1 MRPLKIALITDTW
14 APQINGVV
22 MALRALVDTAEHNDC
37 AITIFSY
44 QQFTSFPIPSY
55 PELRLALARPSTIGR
70 LIEESGADHV
80 HIATE
85 GTLGWAAR
93 IWCKRAGKKFT
104 TSFHTRFPEYL
115 AARLPVPLS
124 WTYAVLRWFH
134 NAAEAVLVTTQT
146 IQNELN
152 ARGFHK
158 VLVAPLGVDLDSF
171 KPGDKTFLDMPR
183 PIFLYVGR
191 IAVEKNLAAFLE
203 LELPGSKVLVGD
215 GPARPQLQA
224 RFPEAHFLGM
234 KPHSE
239 TPLYY
244 AAADVFVFPS
254 LTDTFGTV
262 LLEAMACGLPVAAY
276 PVPGPNDVVG
286 EGGILND
293 NLAEACLAALHLPS
307 EAAVRQAKKFTQAA
321 SSASFFE
328 KIRNLIG

>member
-1 MRPLKIALITDTW
+1 MRKLKIALITDTW
-14 APQINGVV
+14 TPQINGVV
-22 MALRALVDTAEHNDC
+22 MAVRALVETAEHNDC

-44 QQFTSFPIPSY
+44 HQFRSFPIPSY

-70 LIEESGADHV
+70 LIEASGADHV

-93 IWCKRAGKKFT
+93 IWCKRVGKKFT

-134 NAAEAVLVTTQT
+134 TAAEAVLVTTQT
-146 IQNELN
+146 LQTELM

-158 VLVAPLGVDLDSF
+158 VLVAPLGVDLDRF

-191 IAVEKNLAAFLE
+191 IAVEKNLTAFLE

-215 GPARPQLQA
+215 GPARPQLKA
-224 RFPEAHFLGM
+224 RFPDAYFLGM

-286 EGGILND
+286 EGGILNE
-293 NLAEACLAALHLPS
+293 NLADACLAALALPP
-307 EAAVRQAKKFTQAA
+307 EATMRQAAKFTQAA
-321 SSASFFE
+321 SSALFLTKYAS
-328 KIRNLIG
+328 